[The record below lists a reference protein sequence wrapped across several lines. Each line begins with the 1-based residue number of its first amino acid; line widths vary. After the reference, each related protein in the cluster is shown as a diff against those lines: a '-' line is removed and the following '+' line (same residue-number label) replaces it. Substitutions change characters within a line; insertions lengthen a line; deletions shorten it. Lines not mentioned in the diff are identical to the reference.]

1 MKKLFS
7 AAIVLL
13 LATAA
18 YSREVID
25 IRKWD
30 FRLDAEKTWRSV
42 TIPHD
47 FQMELPWEEEAGG
60 ARGFKRMET
69 GWYRTTFVAGKDWEG
84 ECVLLDFEGVG
95 MQADIWVNGQ
105 QAGEIDYGYIG
116 GCFDIRALLKYG
128 SENEILVKTFTG
140 EAEGSRW
147 YTGGGLFRP
156 VHLIVKSPIS
166 IAEKGIYI
174 TTPMISEQRAEV
186 NLQITMDGYRASVV
200 PVDATVEIF
209 DPDGKLVAE
218 TSHAAPMRNNLMHVE
233 FNIYP
238 IFVENPKL
246 WSCEEPWLYT
256 AKVTLRNGTRELDCV
271 SEHFGFRTIEFG
283 QPYGFKLNGKKV
295 FLKGIANHHDLGALG
310 AAVYD
315 GALERMI
322 IRLKEFG
329 FNHIRTSHNPYSKSL
344 LDLADKYGILVV
356 DELYD
361 KWMTQPGQWWIGR
374 YPFTA
379 SWFNHEREWIK
390 RDRNHPCVIAWSLGN
405 ETQNEERRTGF
416 PETSDWG
423 VTTWRVMKTFG
434 QRYDDTR
441 PYTAAM
447 HPTRRGGIYK
457 NDDRF
462 DVEVYAPELACATDF
477 ASFNYRHMNY
487 RQYLEHDPYLNIYQS
502 EATTSELAV
511 PFFNMDYDQMI
522 GLAYWGAI
530 EYWGESDGWPKKGW
544 NYSFF
549 NSALEPYP
557 QAYLIKSAFDD
568 TPLVHIAVVDGT
580 KSQIEWN
587 DVLSGKTPMSESWNR
602 EKGSLQQIYTFT
614 NADEVELFVNGKS
627 LGRQSNDRSSIERR
641 NVIFWKDVPYGNGGS
656 VVAVARTAGREVAR
670 HRIETTGK
678 AVALKAV
685 RENLDGELE
694 YVRVYAVDSK
704 GRNVRDS
711 QAEVLFSLEGGAQ
724 IVAVDNQDHYTDEL
738 FDVNP
743 KAMHNGFVMAIVRKG
758 SGPSTLKASAKGL
771 KSAAVVISE

>member
-1 MKKLFS
+1 MRKLFI
-7 AAIVLL
+7 AAIVLM
-13 LATAA
+13 LATTAF
-18 YSREVID
+18 SREVID
-25 IRKWD
+25 LRKWD
-30 FRLDAEKTWRSV
+30 FRLDAESSWRTV

-47 FQMELPWEEEAGG
+47 FQMDLPWEEEAGG

-69 GWYRTTFVAGKDWEG
+69 GWYSTTFKAEAGWEG
-84 ECVLLDFEGVG
+84 QSVLLDFEGVG
-95 MQADIWVNGQ
+95 MEADIWVNGQ
-105 QAGEIDYGYIG
+105 PVGEIDYGYIG
-116 GCFDIRALLKYG
+116 GCFDISGKLQYG
-128 SENEILVKTFTG
+128 KENTILVKTFTG
-140 EAEGSRW
+140 KSEGSRW

-174 TTPMISEQRAEV
+174 TTPMISPEKAEV
-186 NLQITMDGYRASVV
+186 NLQITMDGYRASTV
-200 PVDATVEIF
+200 PVDAVVEIF

-218 TSHAAPMRNNLMHVE
+218 TRHAAPMRNNLLHVE

-238 IFVENPKL
+238 IFVAEPKL

-256 AKVTLRNGTRELDCV
+256 AKVTLLNGNRELDCV
-271 SEHFGFRTIEFG
+271 SEHFGFRTIEFD
-283 QPYGFKLNGKKV
+283 QEYGFRLNGKKV

-361 KWMTQPGQWWIGR
+361 KWMTEPGQWWIGR

-416 PETSDWG
+416 PGTSDWG

-487 RQYLEHDPYLNIYQS
+487 QQYLEHDPYLNIYQS

-511 PFFNMDYDQMI
+511 PFFNMDYDHMI

-557 QAYLIKSAFDD
+557 QAYLIKSAFSDE
-568 TPLVHIAVVDGT
+568 PVVHIAVIDGERT
-580 KSQIEWN
+580 SIEWN
-587 DVLSGKTPMSESWNR
+587 DVLSGKTPMSESWNKD
-602 EKGSLQQIYTFT
+602 KGSLQQIYTFT
-614 NADEVELFVNGKS
+614 NADEVELFVNGRS
-627 LGRQSNDRSSIERR
+627 LGRQKNDRSSLERR
-641 NVIFWKDVPYGNGGS
+641 NVIFWKDVPYGNGGN
-656 VVAVARTAGREVAR
+656 VVAVARNDGREVAR

-678 AVALKAV
+678 AVSLKAV
-685 RENLDGELE
+685 REHLQGELE

-704 GRNVRDS
+704 GRIVRD
-711 QAEVLFSLEGGAQ
+711 ADIPVLFELTGSGE
-724 IVAVDNQDHYTDEL
+724 IVAIDNQDHYTDEL

-743 KAMHNGFVMAIVRKG
+743 KALYRGFVMAIVRKG

-771 KSAAVVISE
+771 KPVTVNIAD